1 MADRLYTVAEAN
13 GQLRYIIP
21 ILEEAKRLMAEV
33 RSRQQDLERELEA
46 FPTAN
51 GHSMQHEM
59 SARLIRED
67 LEVLATRLQEQI
79 QNAERYGC
87 EVKDPETGLIDFRSL
102 REGRVV
108 YLCWR
113 LGERDIGYWHEL
125 DAGFRG
131 RQPL

>member
-1 MADRLYTVAEAN
+1 MADRLFTVAEAN
-13 GQLRYIIP
+13 EQLRYVVP
-21 ILEEAKRLMAEV
+21 ILEEAKRLVGELRA
-33 RSRQQDLERELEA
+33 RQGDLERELEA
-46 FPTAN
+46 LPNAN
-51 GHSMQHEM
+51 GNSLRHEM
-59 SARLIRED
+59 SARVIRDE
-67 LEVLATRLQEQI
+67 LEVLAARLQEQL
-79 QNAERYGC
+79 QAAERYGC

-113 LGERDIGYWHEL
+113 LGEPDIGYWHEL